1 MIVIPYFYETARA
14 VYGLERP
21 VKIGANMYGTAK
33 KLILVYLL
41 LTLVGFL
48 SFMATGLTT
57 FDAITHVMTAIATG
71 GMSTYD
77 EGYSV
82 IYRASPNSAFP
93 FMTIMI
99 PGAFNFVVLYEL
111 VTGNV
116 REVIRSAFYILEG
129 RGFVEGVFN
138 QVSGMTTTGFNI
150 GSLSDLRD
158 FTKST
163 LIIGIFLGGMTFST
177 AGGIKA
183 LKLILLIKKLSTYT
197 EKVMLPPSVVK
208 ADEDY
213 PKHLRLTRL
222 SR

>member
-116 REVIRSAFYILEG
+116 REVIRSEEFKYFTATLIILSLLSGAAFYILEG
-129 RGFVEGVFN
+129 RGFVEGVFPVPWEGVKFDETGQN
-138 QVSGMTTTGFNI
+138 IRARGIIVQVMPDTGKYHTVWPPEYATRNY
-150 GSLSDLRD
+150 
-158 FTKST
+158 
-163 LIIGIFLGGMTFST
+163 IFPMPEWS
-177 AGGIKA
+177 K
-183 LKLILLIKKLSTYT
+183 
-197 EKVMLPPSVVK
+197 
-208 ADEDY
+208 
-213 PKHLRLTRL
+213 R
-222 SR
+222 